1 MKITEL
7 FNSAAIAAQ
16 YTEVASNQIPYLGA
30 GLFPARKKMGLDLKW
45 IKGNKGLPVSL
56 APANFDAKSVLRG
69 RVGISVENTQMAFFR
84 ESMLVKEEDEQEI
97 MRAQDSNDPY
107 AEQVIRNIYD
117 DANTLVSG
125 ADVVPE
131 RMRMQLLAPV
141 DDGSPRIVIAHDGV
155 QYAYNYDPDGSYQ
168 ANNYAALTG
177 TDMWSDHA
185 NSDPLADIQ
194 AAQDAV
200 ETETGSRPTIILM
213 SAATMNHLKQNAK
226 IRSAILAQNV
236 TANVFMTNARVSQL
250 FDTELGLTIIVYTKM
265 FKDEAGVAQKFYPDG
280 YVTLLPE
287 GALGGT
293 WYGTTPEERTL
304 MGNPN
309 ANVSIVNTGVAIAV
323 TVTNDPVNTKT
334 TVSEIVLPS
343 YERMNE
349 TYVIKVYT
357 ESNSTSDAG
366 GGSDGGADGGSTG
379 GGSDGGTT
387 GGGSEGGNG

>member
-1 MKITEL
+1 MKISEL
-7 FNSAAIAAQ
+7 FNAAAIAAQ
-16 YTEVASNQIPYLGA
+16 YTEVASNRIPYLGA
-30 GLFPARKKMGLDLKW
+30 GLFPSRKKMGLDLKW

-107 AEQVIRNIYD
+107 VEQAIGNIFD

-141 DDGSPRIVIAHDGV
+141 DDGSPRIVISHDGV

-177 TDMWSDHA
+177 TDMWSDHT
-185 NSDPLADIQ
+185 NSDPMADIQ

-200 ETETGSRPTIILM
+200 EAATGSRPTIILM
-213 SAATMNHLKQNAK
+213 SATTMNHLKQNAK

-250 FDTELGLTIIVYTKM
+250 FDTELGLTVIVYTKM
-265 FKDEAGVAQKFYPDG
+265 FKDESGVAQKFYPDG
-280 YVTLLPE
+280 YVTLLPD
-287 GALGGT
+287 GALGST

-304 MGNPN
+304 MGNAG
-309 ANVSIVNTGVAIAV
+309 ANVSIVNTGVAVAV
-323 TVTNDPVNTKT
+323 TVTSDPVNTKT

-349 TYVIKVYT
+349 TYVIKAYT
-357 ESNSTSDAG
+357 ESNAAS
-366 GGSDGGADGGSTG
+366 GSDGGSDAGNGSG
-379 GGSDGGTT
+379 SGSDGGST